1 MSTGAVKQERA
12 FISAIH
18 PSIQSP
24 VSPLGDNIFDCFS
37 DTRVIMTRHKNLV
50 GRKASRH
57 HQFFPKTVFTHTFF
71 LTAQTRLYTCC
82 CCCCLFAWLKE
93 KKKKKKEKKEK
104 NLLFDY
110 YKLLISCLAQMTLL
124 CPIDV
129 ETPIELAL
137 LATRIAIKVINN
149 PLRKCLLHNFVV
161 HSLFLLY

>member
-1 MSTGAVKQERA
+1 
-12 FISAIH
+12 
-18 PSIQSP
+18 
-24 VSPLGDNIFDCFS
+24 
-37 DTRVIMTRHKNLV
+37 MTRHKNLV

-57 HQFFPKTVFTHTFF
+57 HQFFPKTVFTHAFF

-93 KKKKKKEKKEK
+93 KKKKEKKEKKKEK

-110 YKLLISCLAQMTLL
+110 YKLLISRLAQMTLL

-161 HSLFLLY
+161 HSLFLLYWISFPAGPVPNCCCSPVRRQQMAKKSSSIRFSS